1 MGTRVRR
8 GAEKGEDGDLSK
20 EEQKEALEQLR
31 AQYEKYELNEY
42 SAEIWKKTSFFTNG
56 NHVDLF
62 LDLNQHLEDMDIHA
76 SVSDSVFKVKFDA
89 TPSQAQKVFK
99 FYAEKINALPADIQT
114 AAQKAILEKPETKA
128 ILEGKTKLRQLASS
142 SFSESGTSKR
152 QRTTKSP
159 RRLRKTTNPKSPA
172 VSTSPT
178 ETKPQRN

>member
-1 MGTRVRR
+1 MG
-8 GAEKGEDGDLSK
+8 
-20 EEQKEALEQLR
+20 LR

-89 TPSQAQKVFK
+89 
-99 FYAEKINALPADIQT
+99 EKINALPVDIQT

-128 ILEGKTKLRQLASS
+128 ILEGKKEIE
-142 SFSESGTSKR
+142 ESKDEAKATCIIELLGVRNIEKAENDEESK
-152 QRTTKSP
+152 
-159 RRLRKTTNPKSPA
+159 
-172 VSTSPT
+172 
-178 ETKPQRN
+178 ET